1 MAKPAAPPRKHSKKK
16 LFELPCGLCTSLKT
30 NVRRQFQRPGG
41 LGWRF
46 KSSRSDPITQIRTGK
61 VSDPP
66 MKDFAGKIAVITGGG
81 TGMGRELA
89 RQLVAEGCNVAMC
102 DVSASAMA
110 ETKRLCEV
118 EKLPQGLRITTH
130 IADVSMEDQ
139 LLRFRDELVEQQ
151 AIDRIH
157 LLFNNAG
164 IGGGGSLFTN
174 TREQWEKTFN
184 ICWGGVYLGVRTFL
198 PLLQKADEGHII
210 NTSSVNGFWA
220 SVGPGVSHTAYSAAK
235 FAVKGFTEALI
246 NDLRLNAPHIKCSV
260 VMPGHI
266 GTSIVSNSRK
276 VQSGTD
282 SERLSENEIAQTRVR
297 LATAGID
304 ASKMSDEDVQ
314 AAATERAR
322 SFREDAPTTAAAAA
336 KIILDGVKAGRWRIL
351 VGDDAHR
358 LDERVRQTPERAY
371 DPDFFQSFAAEVGW
385 RLG

>member
-1 MAKPAAPPRKHSKKK
+1 
-16 LFELPCGLCTSLKT
+16 
-30 NVRRQFQRPGG
+30 
-41 LGWRF
+41 
-46 KSSRSDPITQIRTGK
+46 
-61 VSDPP
+61 

-102 DVSASAMA
+102 DVSADAMA

-118 EKLPQGLRITTH
+118 ERLPQGLRITTH
-130 IADVSMEDQ
+130 IADVSIEDQ
-139 LLRFRDELVEQQ
+139 LQRFRDELIEQQ
-151 AIDRIH
+151 ATDKIH

-174 TREQWEKTFN
+174 TREQWERTFN

-198 PLLQKADEGHII
+198 PLMVKADEGHIV

-220 SVGPGVSHTAYSAAK
+220 TVGLGVSHTSYSAAK

-282 SERLSENEIAQTRVR
+282 SDRLNDNEIALIRAR
-297 LATAGID
+297 LA
-304 ASKMSDEDVQ
+304 ASGTDTSTMLDEDVQ
-314 AAATERAR
+314 AGAAERAR
-322 SFREDAPTTAAAAA
+322 NFRDEAPTTAAAAA
-336 KIILDGVKAGRWRIL
+336 KIILDGVKAERWRIL
-351 VGDDAHR
+351 VGADAHR
-358 LDERVRQTPERAY
+358 LDQRVRETPERAY
-371 DPDFFQSFAAEVGW
+371 DAEFFQSFAAEVGW
-385 RLG
+385 KLG

>member
-1 MAKPAAPPRKHSKKK
+1 
-16 LFELPCGLCTSLKT
+16 
-30 NVRRQFQRPGG
+30 
-41 LGWRF
+41 
-46 KSSRSDPITQIRTGK
+46 
-61 VSDPP
+61 

-102 DVSASAMA
+102 DVSAVAMA

-130 IADVSMEDQ
+130 IADVSIEDQ
-139 LLRFRDELVEQQ
+139 LLRFRDELAEQQ
-151 AIDRIH
+151 ATDKIH

-184 ICWGGVYLGVRTFL
+184 ICWGGVYFGVRTFL
-198 PLLQKADEGHII
+198 PLLLKADEGHIV

-276 VQSGTD
+276 IQSGSE
-282 SERLSENEIAQTRVR
+282 SERLSETEIAVTRQR
-297 LATAGID
+297 LKGTGID
-304 ASKMSDEDVQ
+304 TAPMSDEDIQ
-314 AAATERAR
+314 KIAADRAR
-322 SFREDAPTTAAAAA
+322 TFRDEAPMTAAAAA
-336 KIILDGVKAGRWRIL
+336 KVILDGVKAGRWRIL

-371 DPDFFQSFAAEVGW
+371 DAEFFQSFAAEAGW

>member
-1 MAKPAAPPRKHSKKK
+1 
-16 LFELPCGLCTSLKT
+16 
-30 NVRRQFQRPGG
+30 
-41 LGWRF
+41 
-46 KSSRSDPITQIRTGK
+46 
-61 VSDPP
+61 

-102 DVSASAMA
+102 DVSADAMA

-130 IADVSMEDQ
+130 IADVSIEDQ
-139 LLRFRDELVEQQ
+139 LKRFRDELAEQQ
-151 AIDRIH
+151 ATDQIH

-164 IGGGGSLFTN
+164 IGGGGSLFTS

-198 PLLQKADEGHII
+198 PMLVKASEGHIV

-220 SVGPGVSHTAYSAAK
+220 SIGPGVSHTGYSAAK

-266 GTSIVSNSRK
+266 GTSIISNSRK
-276 VQSGTD
+276 VQNGTD
-282 SERLSENEIAQTRVR
+282 SDRLSENEIPNTRAR
-297 LATAGID
+297 LAAAGIE
-304 ASKMSDEDVQ
+304 ASAMSDEDVQ
-314 AAATERAR
+314 AAAAERAR
-322 SFREDAPTTAAAAA
+322 SFLEEAPTTAAAAA

-358 LDERVRQTPERAY
+358 LDERVRQTPEQAY
-371 DPDFFQSFAAEVGW
+371 DLDFYQSFAAEVGW

>member
-1 MAKPAAPPRKHSKKK
+1 
-16 LFELPCGLCTSLKT
+16 
-30 NVRRQFQRPGG
+30 
-41 LGWRF
+41 
-46 KSSRSDPITQIRTGK
+46 
-61 VSDPP
+61 

-102 DVSASAMA
+102 DVSADAMA

-118 EKLPQGLRITTH
+118 EKLPQGLRVTTH
-130 IADVSMEDQ
+130 IADVSIEDQ
-139 LLRFRDELVEQQ
+139 LQRFRDELAERQ
-151 AIDRIH
+151 ATDKIH

-174 TREQWEKTFN
+174 SREQWERTFN

-198 PLLQKADEGHII
+198 PMLLKADEGHIV

-220 SVGPGVSHTAYSAAK
+220 SVGMGVSHTAYSAAK

-276 VQSGTD
+276 VHSGSETD
-282 SERLSENEIAQTRVR
+282 QLNPNELMQARQRLKGI
-297 LATAGID
+297 GID
-304 ASKMSDEDVQ
+304 PTQLSDDDIQ
-314 AAATERAR
+314 KIALDRAR
-322 SFREDAPTTAAAAA
+322 TFRDEAPTTAGAAA
-336 KIILDGVKAGRWRIL
+336 KIILDGVKQDRWRIL
-351 VGDDAHR
+351 VGDDAQR
-358 LDERVRQTPERAY
+358 LDERVRQSPEHAY
-371 DPDFFQSFAAEVGW
+371 DAEFYQSFVKEVGW

>member
-1 MAKPAAPPRKHSKKK
+1 
-16 LFELPCGLCTSLKT
+16 
-30 NVRRQFQRPGG
+30 
-41 LGWRF
+41 
-46 KSSRSDPITQIRTGK
+46 
-61 VSDPP
+61 

-102 DVSASAMA
+102 DISADAMA

-130 IADVSMEDQ
+130 IADVSIEDQ
-139 LLRFRDELVEQQ
+139 LKRFRDELVEQQ
-151 AIDRIH
+151 ATDRIH

-198 PLLQKADEGHII
+198 PMLVRADEGHIV

-220 SVGPGVSHTAYSAAK
+220 SLGMGVSHTAYSAAK

-266 GTSIVSNSRK
+266 GTSIISNSRK

-282 SERLSENEIAQTRVR
+282 SDRLSESEIALTRVR
-297 LATAGID
+297 ITAMGID
-304 ASKMSDEDVQ
+304 AAKMSDEDVQ
-314 AAATERAR
+314 ALAAERAR

-336 KIILDGVKAGRWRIL
+336 KIILDGVKAERWRIL
-351 VGDDAHR
+351 VGDDARR

-371 DPDFFQSFAAEVGW
+371 DAEFYQSFAAEVGW

>member
-1 MAKPAAPPRKHSKKK
+1 
-16 LFELPCGLCTSLKT
+16 
-30 NVRRQFQRPGG
+30 
-41 LGWRF
+41 
-46 KSSRSDPITQIRTGK
+46 
-61 VSDPP
+61 

-102 DVSASAMA
+102 DISANAMA
-110 ETKRLCEV
+110 ETKQLCEV
-118 EKLPQGLRITTH
+118 ERLPQGLRITTH
-130 IADVSMEDQ
+130 IADVSIEDQ
-139 LLRFRDELVEQQ
+139 FNRFRDEVVEQQ
-151 AIDRIH
+151 VTDKIH

-174 TREQWEKTFN
+174 TREQWERTFN

-198 PLLQKADEGHII
+198 PLLVKADEGHIV

-220 SVGPGVSHTAYSAAK
+220 SIGLGASHTAYSAAK

-246 NDLRLNAPHIKCSV
+246 NDLRLNAPHVKCSV

-282 SERLSENEIAQTRVR
+282 SDRLNDNEIALTRVR
-297 LATAGID
+297 LNAAGID
-304 ASKMSDEDVQ
+304 ASQMSDEEVQ
-314 AAATERAR
+314 EVAAERAR
-322 SFREDAPTTAAAAA
+322 SFRDDAPMTAAAAA
-336 KIILDGVKAGRWRIL
+336 KVILDGVKAGNWRIL

-358 LDERVRQTPERAY
+358 LDERVRQAPERAY
-371 DPDFFQSFAAEVGW
+371 EPEFYQSFAAEVGW